1 VKPVYIEFSTPAGIC
16 YIRKDCIKQLA
27 KVDVAVFDC
36 DGVLL
41 DVRESYR
48 GAVAETASI
57 LLEALTGSQVDPTIF
72 SKDLFFAFKKTG
84 YFNNDWDITYAYI
97 LGALATLSDQELESL
112 EISAKNIGDKSP
124 AKRLS
129 HFIELRK
136 PCQLKMNLVTDQI
149 IRLSES
155 IDVGGVESIDNLL
168 PRIGTELKK
177 RLLHRGSVGQSI
189 ISTLF
194 EEVFGGAKLFKETF
208 GYPAQFTKKQIGFI
222 EKETLVIT
230 LETVQKLEELLGGRR
245 FGIAS
250 GSLMNSARH
259 ALGITID
266 LFPREAQVWHE
277 DIDIAEAGKKK
288 LHKPHGYSLLRAASS
303 FNPCNQVVY
312 VGDTMADLLTARDA
326 ATESPN
332 FSFIGVYNT
341 AESSDAT
348 RNMFLN
354 SGADAVAPS
363 VNQLPEILQKAKE
376 VKP

>member
-1 VKPVYIEFSTPAGIC
+1 MKPIYIEFSTPAGIC
-16 YIRKDCIKQLA
+16 YIRKDYMKQLA
-27 KVDVAVFDC
+27 EVDVAVFDC

-72 SKDLFFAFKKTG
+72 GEDLFFAFKKTG
-84 YFNNDWDITYAYI
+84 YFNNDWNITYTYV
-97 LGALATLSDQELESL
+97 LGALATLSNQELESL
-112 EISAKNIGDKSP
+112 EISAKNIGDTSP

-136 PCQLKMNLVTDQI
+136 PCQLNLNRITDQLNW
-149 IRLSES
+149 LSKT
-155 IDVGGVESIDNLL
+155 IDKSGVESIDNLL
-168 PRIGTELKK
+168 PQIGTELKK
-177 RLLHRGSVGQSI
+177 RLLLRGPVGQSI
-189 ISTLF
+189 VSTLF
-194 EEVFGGAKLFKETF
+194 EEVFGGAKLFNETF
-208 GYPAQFTKKQIGFI
+208 DYPAQFTKKQIGYI
-222 EKETLVIT
+222 EKEILVIT

-259 ALGITID
+259 ALGVTID
-266 LFPREAQVWHE
+266 LFPQKAQIWHE
-277 DIDIAEAGKKK
+277 DIDVAEAGKKK

-303 FNPCNQVVY
+303 FKPYRRVIY
-312 VGDTMADLLTARDA
+312 VGDTMADLLTTRDA
-326 ATESPN
+326 AKESPK

-348 RNMFLN
+348 KNMFLE
-354 SGADAVAPS
+354 SGADAVAPT
-363 VNQLPEILQKAKE
+363 VNQLPMIIQKARN
-376 VKP
+376 VNP